1 MRLNWIACLVTLAL
15 WAAVG
20 SAHAG
25 EPLGRAN
32 TAPTLAAWS
41 DLMPDLSTAAVTWFG
56 VVVVLVLTI
65 TTAPVRSMRNLDG
78 LVLAATCLLLG
89 LRFDEG
95 AVFGEAAGRSVQWWS
110 YLLLSVSAGYW
121 LLRGVQLMLSRTAPG
136 VGCNVSQG
144 AMTVLVLASLAV
156 CVMRIMEAPE
166 SAGSR
171 DGIAGGTF
179 TVMHAKLPYGNAPET
194 DSRSPLLYLLHA
206 GALRVFGSPSET
218 PLPSAEEATLVA
230 DSDGDLAANNMA
242 AIRTVN
248 LFLFGFTLIGLFVVG
263 WRLHSSAMGLTAVA
277 LFSAFPGTQE
287 CLSQPDIML
296 PAMLLTWTIA
306 FALLPGVRGV
316 LSLGTLVFAGLAWPW
331 AWLLTPVLL
340 AHFFRQGFFQ
350 ASGATVGL
358 LGGAATC
365 LAGLTWLTQP
375 TLPRFDGALAAAATP
390 DLQPQYTAQLT
401 EDGSIVID
409 KHTAGAA
416 IEKDL
421 KSWAWSWLVRR
432 EQSTLASAPV
442 ENGPRVALPNA
453 VDGADV
459 MYRALDAR
467 GEASAALQPGYRAAI
482 AELEPMTRMWVALR
496 TVAEATWLTADPPAA
511 PIKGTW
517 ELWAGSELNGE
528 PNGASSWS
536 LKRRIAKFGA
546 GLVSLMVAALLFF
559 GARREKHQLIGGL
572 LAVASAAL
580 LVSELGA
587 VTNLAWLLPVALAAI
602 ASHAGP
608 SRRSHQANANRDLR
622 EIDFGVEPRITV
634 ER

>member
-41 DLMPDLSTAAVTWFG
+41 DLLPDLSTAAVTWFG

-121 LLRGVQLMLSRTAPG
+121 LLRGVQLLLSRSAPG

-144 AMTVLVLASLAV
+144 AMVILVLASLAI
-156 CVMRIMEAPE
+156 CVMRINQ
-166 SAGSR
+166 AGQSSGSQ
-171 DGIAGGTF
+171 DGVVGGAYTA
-179 TVMHAKLPYGNAPET
+179 VHGKLPYGNASGY
-194 DSRSPLLYLLHA
+194 DARSPLLYLVHA
-206 GALRVFGSPSET
+206 GTWKIAGT
-218 PLPSAEEATLVA
+218 PAESDSAQAAGLFPDTGHH
-230 DSDGDLAANNMA
+230 DSGMELAVGAS
-242 AIRTVN
+242 VN
-248 LFLFGFTLIGLFVVG
+248 LVLLSFTLIGLFVVG

-340 AHFFRQGFFQ
+340 AHFYRQGFFQ

-358 LGGAATC
+358 LGGVAAC
-365 LAGLTWLTQP
+365 LAGLTCLTQP
-375 TLPRFDGALAAAATP
+375 TLPRFDGALAAAASP

-401 EDGSIVID
+401 EDGSIMID

-421 KSWAWSWLVRR
+421 KSWAWSWLVQR
-432 EQSTLASAPV
+432 EQSTLASAPL

-459 MYRALDAR
+459 MYRAVDAR
-467 GEASAALQPGYRAAI
+467 GDAAAALQPGYRAAI
-482 AELEPMTRMWVALR
+482 AEMELMTRMWVALR
-496 TVAEATWLTADPPAA
+496 TVAESTWLSADPPAA

-517 ELWAGSELNGE
+517 ELWAGSESNGE

-536 LKRRIAKFGA
+536 LIRRIAKFGA

-587 VTNLAWLLPVALAAI
+587 VSNLAWLLPVALAAI
-602 ASHAGP
+602 ASHSGP
-608 SRRSHQANANRDLR
+608 SRRSEQTNANRDLR
-622 EIDFGVEPRITV
+622 EVNFGPEPRITV